1 MHLRDWKWA
10 WQPKYF
16 PARSVHHLLKSLSKF
31 LNLPLMHHHSIE
43 LQCLLQWHGGL
54 CQSVATPHNVV
65 GLLWLHYPLQ
75 CYWKNIGIV
84 YLEPLLKSHL
94 PSLWTKL
101 LIFSSCV
108 NLLNRSTYSSV
119 DDRTCKLHVYTC
131 KSLKKCRSSEGE
143 YKMPPDSLLSEMKV
157 QLSLMHW
164 ASIAPV
170 DKCWTYIEYV
180 KFG

>member
-16 PARSVHHLLKSLSKF
+16 PVRSVHNLLKPLSKF
-31 LNLPLMHHHSIE
+31 LNLPLMHHHSIK

-94 PSLWTKL
+94 PSLRTKL

-119 DDRTCKLHVYTC
+119 DDRTCKLHVYTYSHWTVNPWRNAGLVRVNIKC
-131 KSLKKCRSSEGE
+131 LLIHFCLKWKYSWVSCIGLVL
-143 YKMPPDSLLSEMKV
+143 P
-157 QLSLMHW
+157 QLTNAGH
-164 ASIAPV
+164 I
-170 DKCWTYIEYV
+170 
-180 KFG
+180 